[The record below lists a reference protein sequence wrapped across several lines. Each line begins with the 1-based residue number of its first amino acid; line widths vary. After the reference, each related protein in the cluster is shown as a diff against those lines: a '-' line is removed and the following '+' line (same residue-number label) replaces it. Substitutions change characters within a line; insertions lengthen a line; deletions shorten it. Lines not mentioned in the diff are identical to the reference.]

1 MKFTDAL
8 ELLKAVHKEAED
20 ISNVEKANKD
30 AKDSSDKFF
39 KVFGEKF
46 FNRQIRRLNL
56 INILT
61 VIRLPAC
68 ALILGLSL
76 YSIFTHSKVLPFV
89 VSTISILTLFSITV
103 SLLQEREYY
112 KDETAYSAMEK
123 EALLRMFYYSNILDA
138 RKCHTIRNVY
148 EKAYEI
154 LEELSKNP
162 EIEKEIKMIKD
173 EKDIDFSFLTEE
185 ISFLEQLE
193 KQYEQ
198 VQE

>member
-20 ISNVEKANKD
+20 ISNVERANKD

-39 KVFGEKF
+39 KVFDKKF
-46 FNRQIRRLNL
+46 FNKQIHRLNL
-56 INILT
+56 INILSM
-61 VIRLPAC
+61 IRLSAC
-68 ALILGLSL
+68 VLIIGLTL
-76 YSIFTHSKVLPFV
+76 YSIFTHSEVLPFV
-89 VSTISILTLFSITV
+89 VGIISVLTLSSITV
-103 SLLQEREYY
+103 SLLLEREYY

-138 RKCHTIRNVY
+138 RKCYIIKNVY

-162 EIEKEIKMIKD
+162 EIDKEIKMIKD
-173 EKDIDFSFLTEE
+173 EKGIDFSFLTED
-185 ISFLEQLE
+185 INFLEQLE

-198 VQE
+198 IQE